1 MGELSSTQ
9 VMNAA
14 QGLVENRG
22 PQLKLAR
29 PGSGLY
35 RGQVQVRG
43 VGNLLTHIAGCC
55 KPLPGMRSPVHHP
68 GRGVSIHRADCGRLV
83 KLMETVPERVIDVEW
98 GCPEG

>member
-1 MGELSSTQ
+1 MQQPSVEEMYAAVGSGEPSSTQ

-35 RGQVQVRG
+35 RGQVQVR
-43 VGNLLTHIAGCC
+43 
-55 KPLPGMRSPVHHP
+55 
-68 GRGVSIHRADCGRLV
+68 
-83 KLMETVPERVIDVEW
+83 EW
-98 GCPEG
+98 ATC